1 MTDATDPPP
10 RRTKRESGAA
20 AAENDT
26 AVRAAVVTDAGAI
39 ARVRTASWR
48 AAYAGIVPDAILE
61 RLGAEALV
69 ARFEERIAH
78 PGPASTLVVE
88 DRERQVVGF
97 ASVGPARDDDV
108 PGLGEVYAIYLDPA
122 FRGLGFGR
130 SLFAAA
136 LARLF
141 GAGFGEI
148 VLWVF
153 TDNHPARRFY
163 ERHEFALDGQ
173 ARMLDFDGQPIEE
186 VRYRRSIST

>member
-1 MTDATDPPP
+1 M
-10 RRTKRESGAA
+10 
-20 AAENDT
+20 
-26 AVRAAVVTDAGAI
+26 AVVADARAI

-48 AAYAGIVPDAILE
+48 AAYAGIVPHAILE
-61 RLGAEALV
+61 RLDAEALE

-88 DRERQVVGF
+88 DRERHVVGF
-97 ASVGPARDDDV
+97 ASVGPARDDDL

-130 SLFAAA
+130 NLFAAA

-163 ERHEFALDGQ
+163 ERHGFALDGQ